1 MYKRLIAFMLLPV
14 LLVACS
20 PFRIIDYSAYN
31 PKKHKNAKPAILYV
45 MEKYRITKFDGKE
58 VDFTPV
64 LVGAFGGRHI
74 YMLPGKHS
82 IQFGWGALHQG
93 PSDEDTRLSFM
104 VNKNGYYEL
113 TSDMQGNFII
123 EQKKR
128 PSEIPDSSWNYHD
141 KVKQ

>member
-1 MYKRLIAFMLLPV
+1 MYKRLITFIMLPA

-20 PFRIIDYSAYN
+20 PFRIIDYSTYDPN
-31 PKKHKNAKPAILYV
+31 KHKSAKPAVLYV
-45 MEKYRITKFDGKE
+45 MERYRITKFDDKE

-93 PSDEDTRLSFM
+93 PSDKDTRLSFKATE
-104 VNKNGYYEL
+104 NAYYEL
-113 TSDMQGNFII
+113 TTDMQGNFII
-123 EQKKR
+123 EQKMR
-128 PSEIPDSSWNYHD
+128 PEKIPDSSWNYHD

>member
-1 MYKRLIAFMLLPV
+1 MYIRLIAFILLPV

-20 PFRIIDYSAYN
+20 PFRILDYSTYDPN
-31 PKKHKNAKPAILYV
+31 KHKNAKPAVLYV
-45 MEKYRITKFDGKE
+45 MKNYRITKFDDKE

-82 IQFGWGALHQG
+82 IQFGWGRLRQG
-93 PSDEDTRLSFM
+93 PSDEDSRLSFK
-104 VNKNGYYEL
+104 VVENGYYEL
-113 TSDMQGNFII
+113 TTDMQGNFII

-128 PSEIPDSSWNYHD
+128 PSEIPGSSWNYHK